1 MHFLDWTLK
10 QQEALGGVG
19 LFSSLL
25 YQDINN
31 GCGLRYT
38 DPMEWQEHFNT
49 KHRKT
54 ASVLNNLLLETVT
67 AYNNRFNAEK

>member
-1 MHFLDWTLK
+1 VHFLDWTLK
-10 QQEALGGVG
+10 QHDALGGLG
-19 LFSSLL
+19 LFSNIL

-49 KHRKT
+49 KHKKT
-54 ASVLNNLLLETVT
+54 ARVLNGLLLDTVE